1 MARILVV
8 DDEAIERKGIR
19 FLFQKFGIPAE
30 IFEAANGAKALDFLK
45 EEKVDVLITDIKMP
59 FMDGMEL
66 IENVANQYPSMKIII
81 YSGYGEF
88 EYAKKAMRYH
98 VSHYI
103 LKPVDPAEFENV
115 VGEVLQELEN
125 ERLEKELREESIH
138 FYKEHILLQAINGV
152 PMEELASL
160 GDRWGGLDF
169 LRQYYCM
176 ILLEFNRA
184 FFGKKGDGFRQQL
197 AERISVPFQYLN
209 LNQEQSVFLFGR
221 EKDFDRMEM
230 AERLDREIYRI
241 YEEKCFL
248 AVSKCGAKPIDLSE
262 TCEALERLMENKFY
276 LPDSRIFLEQE
287 EENQAGGI
295 QVENDL
301 LVKRMQQDIKM
312 KDVLALR
319 EHFADLCEKYRGE
332 IGGTQS
338 YVKFVFSG
346 MIKEIYDMLP
356 DRDQQETSRAVD
368 EVYRAEDFSQ
378 VMDILGEGI
387 GQMERV
393 YAANPQMVH
402 REIGT
407 VKQYIYAN
415 FDKDLSVDLLAEQVF
430 MAPSYLSHIFKKE
443 TGQNLSKFIKSL
455 RMEKAKEMLTDSH
468 KKIVNISCDV
478 GYPNVSYFC
487 QSFREYYGVSPQR
500 YRNQGAV
507 NEVSQAEV

>member
-8 DDEAIERKGIR
+8 DDETIERKGMR
-19 FLFQKFGIPAE
+19 FLFQKLGISAE
-30 IFEAANGAKALDFLK
+30 IFEAANGVKALEFLK
-45 EEKVDVLITDIKMP
+45 GQEVDVLITDIKMP

-66 IENVANQYPSMKIII
+66 IENAASLYPSMKIII

-98 VSHYI
+98 VSRYI

-115 VGEVLQELEN
+115 VGEVLQELED
-125 ERLEKELREESIH
+125 EKLEKELREESIH

-160 GDRWGGLDF
+160 GEKWGRIDF
-169 LRQYYCM
+169 LHQYYCM
-176 ILLEFNRA
+176 ILLEFDQA
-184 FFGKKGDGFRQQL
+184 FFGKKGDGFGWQL
-197 AERISVPFQYLN
+197 SEKISMPFQYLN
-209 LNQEQSVFLFGR
+209 LNQEQGVLLFGR
-221 EKDFDRMEM
+221 EREFDKMEV
-230 AERLDREIYRI
+230 AQRVEEEIFRI

-248 AVSKCGAKPIDLSE
+248 AVSECGAEPILLWE
-262 TCEALERLMENKFY
+262 TYEALEKLMENKFY
-276 LPDSRIFLEQE
+276 LPDSRIFFEREEQGE
-287 EENQAGGI
+287 TAGLS
-295 QVENDL
+295 VEKDL
-301 LVKRMQQDIKM
+301 LVKQIGQDIKM
-312 KDVLALR
+312 RDVLALR
-319 EHFADLCEKYRGE
+319 EHFDSLCEKYRGE
-332 IGGTQS
+332 MAVSQS

-346 MIKEIYDMLP
+346 IIKEIYDMLP
-356 DRDQQETSRAVD
+356 DKDQLEASRAVD
-368 EVYRAEDFSQ
+368 DVYRADDLSR

-387 GQMERV
+387 GQMERAF
-393 YAANPQMVH
+393 AAKPQMMH

-415 FDKDLSVDLLAEQVF
+415 YDKDLSVDLLAEQVF

-500 YRNQGAV
+500 YRDQGEV
-507 NEVSQAEV
+507 NEVSQAKV

>member
-8 DDEAIERKGIR
+8 DDETIERKGIR
-19 FLFQKFGIPAE
+19 FLFQKLGISAE
-30 IFEAANGAKALDFLK
+30 IFEAANGVKALEFL
-45 EEKVDVLITDIKMP
+45 EEEEVDVLITDIKMP
-59 FMDGMEL
+59 FMEGMEL
-66 IENVANQYPSMKIII
+66 IEKAAQRYPSMKIII

-98 VSHYI
+98 VSRYI
-103 LKPVDPAEFENV
+103 LKPVDPAEFETV
-115 VGEVLQELEN
+115 VGDVLQELED
-125 ERLEKELREESIH
+125 EKLENALREESIH

-160 GDRWGGLDF
+160 GEKWGKLDF
-169 LRQYYCM
+169 LHQYHCM
-176 ILLEFNRA
+176 ILMEFDRA
-184 FFGKKGDGFRQQL
+184 FFGKKGDGFGRQL
-197 AERISVPFQYLN
+197 AERIPMPFQYLN
-209 LNQEQSVFLFGR
+209 LNQEQSVLLFGR
-221 EKDFDRMEM
+221 ERGFDRREV
-230 AERLDREIYRI
+230 AQRLEREIFHL

-248 AVSKCGAKPIDLSE
+248 AVSECGAEPIVLCE
-262 TCEALERLMENKFY
+262 TYEVLEKLMENKFY
-276 LPDSRIFLEQE
+276 LPDSHIFLEQE
-287 EENQAGGI
+287 EMDETAGVN
-295 QVENDL
+295 VENDL
-301 LVKRMQQDIKM
+301 LVKQIRQDIQI

-319 EHFADLCEKYRGE
+319 EHFDSLREKYRGE
-332 IGGTQS
+332 IAGSQS

-346 MIKEIYDMLP
+346 IIKEIYDMLP
-356 DRDQQETSRAVD
+356 DKDQRETSQAVD
-368 EVYRAEDFSQ
+368 AVYRAEDFSR
-378 VMDILGEGI
+378 VMDVLGEGI

-393 YAANPQMVH
+393 FAANSQMMH

-415 FDKDLSVDLLAEQVF
+415 YDKDLSVDLLAEQVF

-500 YRNQGAV
+500 YRNQGEV
-507 NEVSQAEV
+507 NEVSQAKV

>member
-19 FLFQKFGIPAE
+19 FLFQKLGIAAE
-30 IFEAANGAKALDFLK
+30 IFEAANGAKALEFLDG
-45 EEKVDVLITDIKMP
+45 ERVDVLITDIKMP

-66 IENVANQYPSMKIII
+66 IEHVASRFPQMKIII

-88 EYAKKAMRYH
+88 EYAKKAMRCH

-103 LKPVDPAEFENV
+103 LKPVDPAEFEKV
-115 VGEVLQELEN
+115 VGEVLQELED
-125 ERLEKELREESIH
+125 ERLEKELREESVH

-160 GDRWGGLDF
+160 GERWGGLDF
-169 LRQYYCM
+169 LHQYYCM
-176 ILLEFNRA
+176 ILLEFDRA
-184 FFGKKGDGFRQQL
+184 FFGKMGDGFRKQM
-197 AERISVPFQYLN
+197 AERIPMPFQYLN
-209 LNQEQSVFLFGR
+209 LNQEQGIFLFGR
-221 EKDFDRMEM
+221 EGDFDRVEV
-230 AERLDREIYRI
+230 AERLEREIYHV

-248 AVSKCGAKPIDLSE
+248 AVSECGVEPIALSE
-262 TCEALERLMENKFY
+262 KYDALEKLMENKFY
-276 LPDSRIFLEQE
+276 LPDSRIFLEQGE
-287 EENQAGGI
+287 KDHAAEMD
-295 QVENDL
+295 VENDL
-301 LVKRMQQDIKM
+301 LVKQMQQDIKM

-319 EHFADLCEKYRGE
+319 EHFASLCEKYRGE
-332 IGGTQS
+332 IAGAHT
-338 YVKFVFSG
+338 YVKLVFSG
-346 MIKEIYDMLP
+346 MIKEIYDMISDG
-356 DRDQQETSRAVD
+356 DRQKASRVVD
-368 EVYRAEDFSQ
+368 EVYRADDFSR

-393 YAANPQMVH
+393 FAVNPQMVH

-415 FDKDLSVDLLAEQVF
+415 YDKDLSVDLLAEQVF

-468 KKIVNISCDV
+468 KKIVTISCDV